1 MQLGEFRNNQR
12 GMTPTISAILL
23 VAITMAAML
32 LVINS
37 GQDIIQTQSI
47 QMGERLCVENVFF
60 SVDQIK
66 MYVSNVGDGDI
77 TLEYAVVNGKIHNLT
92 DGFLTLP
99 ELDGQFVNI
108 DNYEVNLQGHYKFSF
123 ISSRNKNLGL
133 TEVEYP

>member
-1 MQLGEFRNNQR
+1 
-12 GMTPTISAILL
+12 
-23 VAITMAAML
+23 MAAML

-37 GQDIIQTQSI
+37 GQDIIRNQSV

-66 MYVSNVGDGDI
+66 MYVTNVGDGDI
-77 TLEYAVVNGKIHNLT
+77 TLETAVVNGRIYNLT
-92 DGFLTLP
+92 GGFLTLHQL
-99 ELDGQFVNI
+99 EGHFVVI
-108 DNYEVNLQGHYKFSF
+108 ENYVVDSQGHYQLSF